1 VRFAVPRPG
10 IPVASPRSHG
20 VPRRDVPCR
29 VDVSIAGIT
38 AGGAP
43 EGGLALARLPV
54 HLPARRAH
62 LACVRGVDLFD
73 SAGSLLLQATDQQA
87 PSRPHN
93 ASIKSGLLA
102 DVAAWVFPCASG
114 GLRHVPDLETFYP
127 DQVKPAGN
135 VRTGLFG
142 PILSPIC
149 VAGAQPGDRML
160 HPCAAVRL
168 GPCAGQLPLQPP
180 QPLPH
185 RGSEADRVQQFS
197 CRQRRRHRHTSVD
210 PHGLPVTGSWDRAW
224 NERKADMPAPG
235 MIHSYPVRL
244 RARRHGAG
252 PAEPHPPC
260 LRDADLADTAGQA
273 AYFPVLPAPAH
284 DPESLIPAS
293 LAPRRPPRR
302 IPRIEEESQGAR
314 EISQRLLLHRLTS
327 CGQPIMLGPCL
338 GELPTL
344 LQIAGSAPAARPPV
358 SMLLNGEVPHVAGMG
373 AVIAQHRFL
382 GGRGQQAIPR
392 HTNTLTIATD
402 ISREVKRRTLPAL
415 EGRFPAPRFS

>member
-29 VDVSIAGIT
+29 VHVSIAGIT

-102 DVAAWVFPCASG
+102 DVATWVFPCASG

-197 CRQRRRHRHTSVD
+197 CRQRRRHRH
-210 PHGLPVTGSWDRAW
+210 
-224 NERKADMPAPG
+224 
-235 MIHSYPVRL
+235 
-244 RARRHGAG
+244 
-252 PAEPHPPC
+252 
-260 LRDADLADTAGQA
+260 
-273 AYFPVLPAPAH
+273 
-284 DPESLIPAS
+284 S